1 MKVNLE
7 CSEGLGALDEA
18 IGNGANQRKA
28 TEKLVS

>member
-18 IGNGANQRKA
+18 IGNGANQRKVA
-28 TEKLVS
+28 EKLVS